1 MTSWY
6 VSRRSRSSLMTRTTA
21 MDRSRAQN
29 VPTAVK
35 GLHRSHGAHELKIVV
50 IGVRQGGDQSL
61 IALIHA
67 VGLANDC
74 RARSHHSVEFGT
86 NVGGLD
92 IPDEPPRLGVLP
104 GDLIVGADGDPA
116 GADLPSGV
124 APVAE
129 LWFPEDPGV
138 VVGQALRIIGS
149 DQDAVEVHVCLL
161 QIGRA
166 HV

>member
-35 GLHRSHGAHELKIVV
+35 DLHRSHRAHELKIVV

-61 IALIHA
+61 IGLVHA
-67 VGLANDC
+67 VWLANDG
-74 RARSHHSVEFGT
+74 RARSRHPVEFGT
-86 NVGGLD
+86 HVGGLD
-92 IPDEPPRLGVLP
+92 IPDEPPRLGILP

-124 APVAE
+124 AAVAE
-129 LWFPEDPGV
+129 LWLPEDPGV
-138 VVGQALRIIGS
+138 VVRQALRVLGP
-149 DQDAVEVHVCLL
+149 DQDAIEVHV
-161 QIGRA
+161 A
-166 HV
+166 SS